1 VSPATAS
8 VGVGG
13 TQQFS
18 ATLKDASGNTLTG
31 RTVTWASSALNVATV
46 SVNGLVTALVAG
58 TTTITATSAG
68 QSGTATVTVTALPPP
83 PPPGWT
89 NQPAGYSTVTDQ
101 PWDGLTTLGWN
112 SIYNTNGYV
121 SIVSDATAPLSPGNV
136 IQYKYPSGFV
146 AGSAPGTEWYA
157 LPSLTHAYVGLWWK
171 ASNPWQGNP
180 TNVNKIEYLFSGS
193 QGSIFLCMYGPPGGP
208 YELRVFPQFTVSQD
222 VWLTPNVNHVAV
234 TLGQWHKIEWV
245 VDYNGGVVKWWLD
258 GQLIGSY
265 TGVPMPSA
273 PLVEHH
279 LTPVWGGVDGVKTE
293 TDYYWYDHVRIS
305 GN

>member
-1 VSPATAS
+1 VQSIAS
-8 VGVGG
+8 V
-13 TQQFS
+13 S
-18 ATLKDASGNTLTG
+18 AG
-31 RTVTWASSALNVATV
+31 
-46 SVNGLVTALVAG
+46 GLVTALLAG
-58 TTTITATSAG
+58 TTTITATSEG
-68 QSGTATVTVTALPPP
+68 QSGTATMTVTALPPP
-83 PPPGWT
+83 STGWT
-89 NQPAGYSTVTDQ
+89 NQPAGYTTVTDQ

-121 SIVSDATAPLSPGNV
+121 SIVGDATAPLSPGNV
-136 IQYKYPSGFV
+136 IQYRYPSGFA
-146 AGSAPGTEWYA
+146 AGSAPGTEWLG
-157 LPSLTHAYVGLWWK
+157 LPSLTRAYVGLWWK

-180 TNVNKIEYLFSGS
+180 TGVNKIEYLFSNS

-222 VWLTPNVNHVAV
+222 VWLTPNVTHVPV

-265 TGVPMPSA
+265 TGVPMPSSS
-273 PLVEHH
+273 LVEHH
-279 LTPVWGGVDGVKTE
+279 LTPVWGGVDGVKSE
-293 TDYYWYDHVRIS
+293 TDYFWYDHIRIS